1 MLVTLTE
8 VKSYLGITDASQD
21 EKLNLLLPAADNYF
35 KNVCGRTFEYGAFTE
50 KVYFVNGKTFLK
62 ETPIDTITS
71 IEDILGNSYTYEFL
85 NETNGLIMLAANY
98 NFQGVVEY
106 TGGYRVIP
114 DDIKLA
120 VMRIVEYLLSSTE
133 GVNSLNLEGVAANF
147 GAASEFVNQ
156 IVNKYRGEWI

>member
-1 MLVTLTE
+1 
-8 VKSYLGITDASQD
+8 LGITDASQD

-50 KVYFVNGKTFLK
+50 KVYFVNGRTFLK

-85 NETNGLIMLAANY
+85 NETNGLIMLADNYSLIMLADNY

-106 TGGYRVIP
+106 TGGYQVIP

-133 GVNSLNLEGVAANF
+133 GVNSLNLEGVTANF